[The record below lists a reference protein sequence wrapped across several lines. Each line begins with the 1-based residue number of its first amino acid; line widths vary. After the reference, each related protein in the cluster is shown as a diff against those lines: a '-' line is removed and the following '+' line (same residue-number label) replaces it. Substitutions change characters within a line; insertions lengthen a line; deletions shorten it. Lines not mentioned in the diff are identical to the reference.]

1 MKDTIC
7 LEEKLLELLKEQ
19 ASLNLKLEFVEVEGD
34 EMENGAGMQCER
46 LADEQGEEE
55 ICV

>member
-1 MKDTIC
+1 M
-7 LEEKLLELLKEQ
+7 ELLKEQ